1 MANWLEKV
9 FRRNEEIDWMFD
21 LDLLEKSSD
30 RIYLKQLAIQI
41 CVNHI
46 ADTISQSN
54 FKINND
60 DEKLGKHIEYL
71 LNVRPNRNQN
81 ASQFWQQVIYRLIND
96 NEVLIIQTDSEE
108 LVIASDFIKEDAA
121 LYDSIFKEVQIGDD
135 FTFKRNFTMSDVIYL
150 EYSNGQMKQ
159 IIDGLFNDYGDM
171 FSRLVKY
178 QLHAHQ
184 IRATFQLGALGKKD
198 ATTKDKFQSFVDK
211 LTDSF
216 NTNDVAIV
224 PLQDGHEY
232 KEHGNAAAGK
242 SVDEVN
248 KVLNGFI
255 DKVAMALRI
264 PANLLY
270 GEMADTKEASRNY
283 MKFCINPLLKQISDE
298 FTSKLFE
305 REDIE
310 ESEHGL
316 EIRPLSL
323 ENLFDR
329 AEAIDK
335 LISSSAYTPNEIR
348 IKAGDKPSEDPKMNE
363 HIRTKNY
370 ESVESSDVEQDTQN
384 E

>member
-21 LDLLEKSSD
+21 LDLLEKTSD

-81 ASQFWQQVIYRLIND
+81 ASQFWQQVIYKLIND

-108 LVIASDFIKEDAA
+108 LVIANDFIKEDAA

-216 NTNDVAIV
+216 NKNDVAIV

-232 KEHGNAAAGK
+232 KEHGNTAAGK

-310 ESEHGL
+310 SKDYGL

-335 LISSSAYTPNEIR
+335 LVSSGTFTRNEVR
-348 IKAGDKPSEDPKMNE
+348 VEAGKKPSDDPE
-363 HIRTKNY
+363 LDLSLIHI
-370 ESVESSDVEQDTQN
+370 
-384 E
+384 

>member
-21 LDLLEKSSD
+21 LDLLEKTSD

-60 DEKLGKHIEYL
+60 NEKLGKHIEYL

-108 LVIASDFIKEDAA
+108 LVIASDFVKEDAA
-121 LYDSIFKEVQIGDD
+121 LYDSIFKEVQVED

-184 IRATFQLGALGKKD
+184 IRATFQLAATGRKD
-198 ATTKDKFQSFVDK
+198 EAAKEKFQSFVDK
-211 LTDSF
+211 LTSSF
-216 NTNDVAIV
+216 NSNDVAIV
-224 PLQDGHEY
+224 PLQPGHEY
-232 KEHGNAAAGK
+232 KEHGNVAAGK

-305 REDIE
+305 RKDIE
-310 ESEHGL
+310 ENEHGL

-335 LISSSAYTPNEIR
+335 LVSSGTFTRNEVR
-348 IKAGDKPSEDPKMNE
+348 VEAGKKPSDDPELDKYL
-363 HIRTKNY
+363 ITKNY
-370 ESVESSDVEQDTQN
+370 EHADEQATQN

>member
-21 LDLLEKSSD
+21 LDLLEKTSD

-46 ADTISQSN
+46 ANTISQSN

-60 DEKLGKHIEYL
+60 DKKLGKHIEYL

-121 LYDSIFKEVQIGDD
+121 LYDSIFKDVQIVDD

-232 KEHGNAAAGK
+232 KEHGNTAAGK

-310 ESEHGL
+310 SKDYGL

-335 LISSSAYTPNEIR
+335 LVSSGTFTRNEVR
-348 IKAGDKPSEDPKMNE
+348 VEAGKKPSDDPELDKYL
-363 HIRTKNY
+363 ITKNY
-370 ESVESSDVEQDTQN
+370 EHADEKATQD

>member
-21 LDLLEKSSD
+21 LDLLEKTSD

-121 LYDSIFKEVQIGDD
+121 LYDSIFKEVQVGDD

-216 NTNDVAIV
+216 NKNDVAIV

-232 KEHGNAAAGK
+232 KEHGNTASGK

-310 ESEHGL
+310 SKDYGL

-335 LISSSAYTPNEIR
+335 LVSSGTFTRNEVR
-348 IKAGDKPSEDPKMNE
+348 VEAGKKPSDDPELDKYL
-363 HIRTKNY
+363 ITKNH
-370 ESVESSDVEQDTQN
+370 EHADEQATQD